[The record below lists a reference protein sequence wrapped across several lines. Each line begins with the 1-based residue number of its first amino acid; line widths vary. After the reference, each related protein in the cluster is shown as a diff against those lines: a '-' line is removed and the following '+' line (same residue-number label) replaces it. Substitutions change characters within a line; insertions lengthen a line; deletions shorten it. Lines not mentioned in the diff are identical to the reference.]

1 MLVLGG
7 DEPVLHTAS
16 VNSKLL
22 QRESNPTRDHGATDN
37 ELRHQWVGAPS
48 FRLLKMYA
56 PDDGDGGK
64 LLQVFASC
72 NIRVR
77 AVGVAQP
84 NRRRRYGSISLALPS
99 EISLAC

>member
-1 MLVLGG
+1 VLGG

-56 PDDGDGGK
+56 PDDGDGDK

>member
-1 MLVLGG
+1 
-7 DEPVLHTAS
+7 
-16 VNSKLL
+16 
-22 QRESNPTRDHGATDN
+22 
-37 ELRHQWVGAPS
+37 
-48 FRLLKMYA
+48 MYA

-84 NRRRRYGSISLALPS
+84 NRRRRYGSISLALPY

>member
-1 MLVLGG
+1 MR
-7 DEPVLHTAS
+7 D
-16 VNSKLL
+16 K
-22 QRESNPTRDHGATDN
+22 DHGATGDG
-37 ELRHQWVGAPS
+37 LRHPWAGAPS
-48 FRLLKMYA
+48 FRLLRMDA
-56 PDDGDGGK
+56 PDDGDGGN

-99 EISLAC
+99 ELSLAC